1 MAEHQIEVDELE
13 LEKVLCWAQKH
24 GLEGTT
30 EHEEGTYEE
39 GVADCIRWLLGAIS
53 TRPDQP

>member
-1 MAEHQIEVDELE
+1 MAEQQIEVEDQEIE
-13 LEKVLCWAQKH
+13 EVLRWAQKH

-39 GVADCIRWLLGAIS
+39 GVADCLRWLLGAIS